1 MNQEESKKL
10 EALRLDIIF
19 KIIELKKRGAVCGD
33 INTEFMNIGFD
44 SSNTFKSLISKI
56 SKVESGD
63 VEKTLLDAQKVI
75 NDFIYKSVAFKNKRT
90 FFYDIPADNLLKLLN
105 VLREENNFFDFKGY
119 QKNFNYEIVDHDKTE
134 TSVVLDSD
142 DEFQVL
148 YLKSGRNRVETK
160 HPKNKEHLFGDEFGE
175 VIDVI
180 IKVQYVMNAFDF
192 LVFDFKNNILVVGLD
207 LDDVFPISETNKSQ
221 GNYARDLRKLAN
233 VQNLKPKN
241 LRNCVANLE
250 AEKEGSVLNHSFMT
264 ADRGFNHAGN
274 SITTNQDIRN
284 DAFHQDGIKG
294 KNADFYGIKKL
305 FPLAKDEKMIL
316 TVRMTY
322 REYTKPNAAIY
333 SAILDEITSYNGLKS
348 AVRKIIEHNHN

>member
-1 MNQEESKKL
+1 MNQEQDENL
-10 EALRLDIIF
+10 DALRLDIIF
-19 KIIELKKRGAVCGD
+19 KIIELKKRGATCGD

-56 SKVESGD
+56 SKIESGD
-63 VEKTLLDAQKVI
+63 VKKTLLNAQKVI
-75 NDFIYKSVAFKNKRT
+75 NNFIYKSVAFNNKRT
-90 FFYDIPADNLLKLLN
+90 FFYDIPAENLLRLFNALQ
-105 VLREENNFFDFKGY
+105 EENEFFDFKGR
-119 QKNFNYEIVDHDKTE
+119 QQNFDYEIVNHDKVE
-134 TSVVLDSD
+134 TGMILDGD
-142 DEFQVL
+142 DDFKVI
-148 YLKSGRNRVETK
+148 YLKSGRNRIETK
-160 HPKNKEHLFGDEFGE
+160 HPKNKEHLFADEFGE

-192 LVFDFKNNILVVGLD
+192 LVFDFKNNILVLGLD
-207 LDDVFPISETNKSQ
+207 LDAIFPIAETNKSQ

-233 VQNLKPKN
+233 VQSLKPKN

-284 DAFHQDGIKG
+284 DEFHQDGIKG

-305 FPLAKDEKMIL
+305 FPLINDEKMIL

-348 AVRKIIEHNHN
+348 AVRKIIEHNYN